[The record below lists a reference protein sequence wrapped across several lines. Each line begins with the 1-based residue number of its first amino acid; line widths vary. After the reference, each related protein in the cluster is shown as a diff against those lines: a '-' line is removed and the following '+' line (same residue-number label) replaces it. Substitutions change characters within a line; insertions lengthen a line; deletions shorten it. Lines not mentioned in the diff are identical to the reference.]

1 MSHSKLFSPLTLG
14 DLHLNNRVLMPPL
27 TRCRSAQPGNIPT
40 DLMATYYSQRAGAG
54 LIITEATQISQQ
66 GQGYSFTPGI
76 HSTEQVSGWKKV
88 TSAVHAQGGKIF
100 VQLWHVGRMSHPIFH
115 NGELPVAP
123 SAVPFQGQVWVYN
136 ESTQSGEK
144 LDCPTPRALT
154 REEIQQIIEDYR
166 NAAANAIAA
175 GFDGVEIHG
184 ANGYLIDQFLRTTSN
199 QRTDE
204 YGGSQENRLR
214 FLKEVVNAIVDEIG
228 ESRVGIRL
236 APFITARGMNCPEI
250 LDTIQKAAQ
259 FIQQK
264 NLAYIHLAEADWDDA
279 PQINEEFRQELRGNF
294 SGRIIVTGKYT
305 KARAETILD
314 QGYAD
319 MVGFGRAFIS
329 NPDLPLRLANSW
341 PLAELNPGAL
351 FGGNHI
357 GYTDYPVYRE
367 SEKETA

>member
-1 MSHSKLFSPLTLG
+1 MSNSKLFSPLTLG

-40 DLMATYYSQRAGAG
+40 DLMATYYSQRASAG

-76 HSTEQVSGWKKV
+76 HSAEQVNGWKKV
-88 TSAVHAQGGKIF
+88 TSAVHARGGKIF
-100 VQLWHVGRMSHPIFH
+100 VQLWHVGRMSHPGFH
-115 NGELPVAP
+115 NGALPVAP

-154 REEIQQIIEDYR
+154 REEIHHIIEDYR
-166 NAAANAIAA
+166 TAAANAIAA

-199 QRTDE
+199 HRTDE

-259 FIQQK
+259 FLQQK
-264 NLAYIHLAEADWDDA
+264 NLTYIHLAEADWDDA
-279 PQINEEFRQELRGNF
+279 PQINEEFRKELRNNF
-294 SGRIIVTGKYT
+294 TGKILVTGKYT
-305 KARAETILD
+305 KARADTILEQD
-314 QGYAD
+314 YAD
-319 MVGFGRAFIS
+319 MVGFGRPFIS
-329 NPDLPLRLANSW
+329 NPDLPLRLANNW
-341 PLAELNPGAL
+341 PLAELNPNAL

-357 GYTDYPVYRE
+357 GYTDYSVYQE
-367 SEKETA
+367 LETA